1 MSDPV
6 SDRMS
11 DRKDLLTSAHWGTYR
26 VETRDGRITSMRPFE
41 ADPDPSPIG
50 PGILDVLDGPTRI
63 KRPAVRKSW
72 LEQGPGARGDLRGQE
87 AFVEVSWDEA
97 ERLVAAELDRVRGT
111 HGNGAI
117 YAGSYGWASAG
128 RFNHAQSNLKR
139 FVNCV
144 GGFTSS
150 VNTYSFAA
158 GEVIVPHVMGHF
170 YPLVYSA
177 TSWRSVVAETDLF
190 VAFGGVPLK
199 NGQIAQGGVG
209 RHVQRDAVKAA
220 AQAGVRFVNISPLR
234 SDVMEEAGA
243 EWLAPRPS
251 TDTALM
257 LGLCHTLLAE
267 GLQDGDFLAR
277 YTTGFDRFAA
287 YLTGETDG
295 VAKSADWAAP
305 ICDLPADTIRDLA
318 RRMVKGRT
326 MISIA
331 WALTRQDHGEMAY
344 WAAIALASMVG
355 QIGLPGGGIGFG
367 YSAVNAIGNDLARLP
382 MIALPQGQN
391 AVTDYVPVARIT
403 DMLEN
408 PGGAYEFDGQH
419 RTYPDIRLVWW
430 AGGNPFHHHQ
440 DLNRMRR
447 AWTKPETVIA
457 NEWCWNA
464 LAKHADIVLPCT
476 VPLERTDIAMT
487 NRDPWL
493 ARMDKVVEPP
503 GEARDD
509 HMIFAGIA
517 RAMGVE
523 EAFTE
528 GRTPEEWI
536 RWIYDRTR
544 QSAAE
549 REIELPSLDELR
561 EKGTHQIPPSE
572 EPHVML
578 KGFRADP
585 DGHPL
590 DTPSGRIELFS
601 EVIAGF
607 GYDDC
612 PPHPAWLEP
621 AEWLGQGRGL
631 HLMSN
636 QPKGKLHSQLDH
648 GAHCRSLRPDGREVL
663 SLHPEDA
670 AARGIGDGDRLRVFN
685 ARGWCLATAALSDG
699 VRPGVVQMATGAWY
713 DPAVDAEG
721 RPGCRHG
728 NPNVL
733 TLDKGTSR
741 LAQGPIAHSCI
752 VEVEIDRSGLE
763 PAPFAPPQ
771 LVTRG
776 R

>member
-1 MSDPV
+1 
-6 SDRMS
+6 MS
-11 DRKDLLTSAHWGTYR
+11 DRKELLTSAHWGTYR
-26 VETRDGRITSMRPFE
+26 VTTEGGRITDMRPFE

-72 LEQGPGARGDLRGQE
+72 LEQGPGARGDLRGAD
-87 AFVEVSWDEA
+87 AFIEISWDEA
-97 ERLVAAELDRVRGT
+97 ERLVAGELTRVREQ
-111 HGNGAI
+111 HGNQAI

-139 FVNCV
+139 FLNCI

-170 YPLVYSA
+170 YSLVYSA
-177 TSWRSVVAETDLF
+177 TSWRSVVSETDLF

-209 RHVQRDAVKAA
+209 RHVQRDAVRAA
-220 AQAGVRFVNISPLR
+220 AENGVRFVNISPLR
-234 SDVMEEAGA
+234 SDVMAEAGA

-251 TDTALM
+251 TDAALM
-257 LGLCHTLLAE
+257 LALCQTLLAE
-267 GLQDGDFLAR
+267 GLHDLAFLQR
-277 YTTGFDRFAA
+277 YTSGFDRFAA
-287 YLTGETDG
+287 YLDGSADG
-295 VAKSADWAAP
+295 VVKSADWAAP
-305 ICDLPADTIRDLA
+305 ICELPAETIRDLA

-326 MISIA
+326 MISIS
-331 WALTRQDHGEMAY
+331 WSLTRQDHGEMAY

-367 YSAVNAIGNDLARLP
+367 YSAVNAIGNDLVKLP
-382 MIALPQGQN
+382 MIALPQGHN
-391 AVTDYVPVARIT
+391 PVADYVPVARIT

-408 PGGAYEFDGQH
+408 PGGAFEFDGKH
-419 RTYPDIRLVWW
+419 LTYPDIRLVWW

-447 AWTKPETVIA
+447 AWAKPETVIA

-476 VPLERTDIAMT
+476 VPLERTDIALT
-487 NRDPWL
+487 NRDPWM
-493 ARMDKVVEPP
+493 ARMDKAVDPA

-509 HMIFAGIA
+509 HAILAGIA
-517 RAMGVE
+517 GALGVAE
-523 EAFTE
+523 HFTE

-544 QSAAE
+544 QSVAE
-549 REIELPSLDELR
+549 QGIELPSLEELR
-561 EKGTHQIPPSE
+561 EKGTHQIQTAE
-572 EPHVML
+572 EPYVML
-578 KGFRADP
+578 KGFREDP
-585 DGHPL
+585 EGQPL
-590 DTPSGRIELFS
+590 ATPSGRIELYS
-601 EVIAGF
+601 EAIAGF

-621 AEWLGQGRGL
+621 AEWLGNADAVGAPL
-631 HLMSN
+631 HLISN

-648 GAHCRSLRPDGREVL
+648 GSHCRSLRPDGRETL
-663 SLHPEDA
+663 MLHPEDA
-670 AARGIGDGDRLRVFN
+670 AARGIAAGDRLRVFN
-685 ARGWCLATAALSDG
+685 ARGWCLATAVVSDE
-699 VRPGVVQMATGAWY
+699 VRPGVVQMPTGAWY
-713 DPAVDAEG
+713 DPAVDAQG

-741 LAQGPIAHSCI
+741 LAQGPIAHSCL
-752 VEVEIDRSGLE
+752 VEVEKDTTGME
-763 PAPFAPPQ
+763 PTPFEPPVLLQ
-771 LVTRG
+771 R
-776 R
+776 

>member
-1 MSDPV
+1 MPDTSLPT
-6 SDRMS
+6 
-11 DRKDLLTSAHWGTYR
+11 RKDLLTSTHWGTYR
-26 VETRDGRITSMRPFE
+26 VETENGRITAMRPLE

-63 KRPAVRKSW
+63 KRPAVRQSW
-72 LEQGPGARGDLRGQE
+72 LDHGPGARGDLRGE
-87 AFVEVSWDEA
+87 DPFVEVSWDEA
-97 ERLVAAELDRVRGT
+97 ERLVADELNRVRT
-111 HGNGAI
+111 LHGNEAI

-128 RFNHAQSNLKR
+128 RFHHAQSNLKR
-139 FVNCV
+139 FLNCI
-144 GGFTSS
+144 GGFTRS

-170 YPLVYSA
+170 YNLVYDA
-177 TSWRSVVAETDLF
+177 TSWRSVIADTDLF
-190 VAFGGVPLK
+190 VAFGGVPIK

-209 RHVQRDAVKAA
+209 RHVQAEAVRAA
-220 AQAGVRFVNISPLR
+220 AAAGVQFVNISPLR

-257 LGLCHTLLAE
+257 LALCQTLLAE
-267 GLQDGDFLAR
+267 GLHDGAFLAR

-287 YLTGETDG
+287 YLTGASDG
-295 VAKSADWAAP
+295 VVKDADWAAP
-305 ICDLPADTIRDLA
+305 ICDLAPDVIRDLA
-318 RRMVKGRT
+318 RRMASNRT
-326 MISIA
+326 MISIS
-331 WALTRQDHGEMAY
+331 WSLTRQDHGEMAY

-367 YSAVNAIGNDLARLP
+367 YSAVNAIGNDLRDLP
-382 MIALPQGQN
+382 VIALPQGRN
-391 AVTDYVPVARIT
+391 AVDRFVPVARVT

-408 PGGAYEFDGQH
+408 PGGGFEFDGQSL
-419 RTYPDIRLVWW
+419 TYPDVKLVWW

-447 AWTKPETVIA
+447 AWAKPETVIV

-476 VPLERTDIAMT
+476 THLERDDLALT
-487 NRDPWL
+487 NRDPWMV
-493 ARMDKVVEPP
+493 RMDKAVEPP

-509 HMIFAGIA
+509 HAIFAAIA
-517 RAMGVE
+517 AKLGVE

-528 GRTPEEWI
+528 GRTPEDWL

-544 QSAAE
+544 QNAAAM
-549 REIELPSLDELR
+549 EIELPSLDELR
-561 EKGTHQIPPSE
+561 EKGVFEVPATE
-572 EPHVML
+572 KPHVML
-578 KGFRADP
+578 EGFRADP
-585 DGHPL
+585 EGAPL
-590 DTPSGRIELFS
+590 ATPSGRIELFS
-601 EVIAGF
+601 DVIAGF

-621 AEWLGQGRGL
+621 VEWLGQGTGL

-648 GAHCRSLRPDGREVL
+648 GAYCRSLRPDDREVL
-663 SLHPEDA
+663 TLHPGDA
-670 AARGIGDGDRLRVFN
+670 AARGIAAGDRLRVFN
-685 ARGWCLATAALSDG
+685 DRGWCLATAALSDG
-699 VRPGVVQMATGAWY
+699 VRPGVVQMSTGAWF
-713 DPAVDAEG
+713 DPAVDDQG

-741 LAQGPIAHSCI
+741 LGQGPIAHSCM
-752 VEVEIDRSGLE
+752 VEVERDTSDMV
-763 PAPFAPPQ
+763 PAPFEPPV
-771 LVTRG
+771 LVQR
-776 R
+776 